1 MKSSVKHLLG
11 TGLLIVAGLPLLAVY
26 GTGGMAAR
34 PANHLNA
41 VTAQATPTSE
51 PITPHPP
58 NPLPDE
64 ESQSTANF
72 TRADYEAALA
82 KWRAQDAA
90 EYRIEV
96 TYMAFSLLGGPWRL
110 TVARDDAKEFVT
122 KIERPDNLDPGSVLA
137 QDLERLTISGIFS
150 QIDEALRMVE
160 SPGPDDLAYDYNVSF
175 HPTLGYP
182 VSFTAK
188 PQSDLVADA
197 DYAYS
202 VQSVTILQTG
212 IYTPPAGGG
221 LPGMPSTGHPE
232 K

>member
-1 MKSSVKHLLG
+1 MKPSAKHLLG
-11 TGLLIVAGLPLLAVY
+11 TGLLVVAALPMLASY
-26 GTGGMAAR
+26 GTTGLAAQ
-34 PANHLNA
+34 PAKQLHA
-41 VTAQATPTSE
+41 VTAQATPTVQASV
-51 PITPHPP
+51 
-58 NPLPDE
+58 
-64 ESQSTANF
+64 ANF

-96 TYMAFSLLGGPWRL
+96 TYQAFSLLGGPWRL
-110 TVARDDAKEFVT
+110 TVAQDDAKEFVT
-122 KIERPDNLDPGSVLA
+122 KIERPEGLDAGSVLA
-137 QDLERLTISGIFS
+137 QDLESLTIGGIFART
-150 QIDEALRMVE
+150 DEALRTVE
-160 SPGPDDLAYDYNVSF
+160 NPNADELAYDYNVSF

-188 PQSDLVADA
+188 PQSEMVADA

-212 IYTPPAGGG
+212 IYVPPAGGG
-221 LPGMPSTGHPE
+221 LPGMPSTGHPG